1 MTLPLLIAMERTGEA
16 EAAFWTRTIDRREQG
31 EDDFRRAREL
41 IVSTGALTA
50 TLDEAAAWADRAK
63 AALDALPDGA
73 WRDALASL
81 ADFAVSRAA

>member
-1 MTLPLLIAMERTGEA
+1 MTLPLLIAMERTGPA
-16 EAAFWTRTIDRREQG
+16 EAAFWTRTIDRREQT

-41 IVSTGALTA
+41 IVSTGALSA

-63 AALDALPDGA
+63 GALDALPDGE
-73 WRDALASL
+73 WRQALALL